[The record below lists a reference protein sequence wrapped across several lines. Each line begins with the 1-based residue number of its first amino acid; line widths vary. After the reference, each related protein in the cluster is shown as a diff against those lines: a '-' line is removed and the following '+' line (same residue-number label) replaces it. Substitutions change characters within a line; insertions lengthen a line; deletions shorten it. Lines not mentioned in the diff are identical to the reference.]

1 MIGSRSVSGT
11 SLRLAVLPITFGFN
25 FEEEAGISNELSLP
39 MSGFRAV
46 SFFAGSGGSAGG
58 VTFLIA
64 VRALVVLVMAGAAG

>member
-1 MIGSRSVSGT
+1 MIGSRSESGT

-25 FEEEAGISNELSLP
+25 FEGISKELSLP

-58 VTFLIA
+58 VTFLMA